1 MSWFKA
7 LLIWLLI
14 IIAESLHGTVRQ
26 WCIAPVLGD
35 LLARQ
40 LGVLTGSLL
49 IFGIA
54 WCSIS
59 WIGARTF
66 KEQLNIGLVWVA
78 LTVLFEGLLGKM
90 LGYSWQRIL
99 SDYKLMEGGFMG
111 FGLLFMLFS
120 PVLAAKLR
128 GVGS

>member
-7 LLIWLLI
+7 MLIWFLI
-14 IIAESLHGTVRQ
+14 AIAESLHGTLRQ
-26 WCIAPVLGD
+26 WFIAPVLGD

-40 LGVLTGSLL
+40 IGVLTGSFL
-49 IFGIA
+49 IFGIV

-66 KEQLNIGLVWVA
+66 KEQLNTGLVWVA
-78 LTVLFEGLLGKM
+78 LTVLFELLLGKM

-99 SDYKLMEGGFMG
+99 ADYKLMEGGFMG